1 MKQNNIKYG
10 TLITAIFLF
19 GLLLLPSITAI
30 HHALTSHTSIVCDS
44 DISTHFHESEFNCEF
59 HDVVLN
65 KHLYPSLLSITHS
78 NPFYNKEIAKI
89 YFDVSFPGQRP
100 YFSLRAPPVAV

>member
-1 MKQNNIKYG
+1 MQQNKIMFG
-10 TLITAIFLF
+10 RLITAIFLF

-30 HHALTSHTSIVCDS
+30 HHALTNHISLVCDS
-44 DISTHFHESEFNCEF
+44 DISTHYHESEFHCEF

-65 KHLYPSLLSITHS
+65 NHLYVPLLSITWPILH
-78 NPFYNKEIAKI
+78 NNKEIDLI
-89 YFDVSFPGQRP
+89 YFDANILSQRP